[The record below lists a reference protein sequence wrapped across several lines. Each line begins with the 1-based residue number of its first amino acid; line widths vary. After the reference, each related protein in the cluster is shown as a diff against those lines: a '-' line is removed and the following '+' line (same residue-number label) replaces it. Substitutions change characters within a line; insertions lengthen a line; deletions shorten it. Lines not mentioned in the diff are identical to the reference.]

1 MEVGGDL
8 GADGQLVVAA
18 HRPEQLQAL
27 DCEAAV
33 VEARLLI
40 LRVGDTHVQVQL
52 FQGPGVGLGHAL
64 ACSRHKGF
72 RVEQS
77 SHPYCRALK

>member
-40 LRVGDTHVQVQL
+40 LRVCDTHVQVQL
-52 FQGPGVGLGHAL
+52 LQGPGVGLGHAL
-64 ACSRHKGF
+64 PGGSDEGLG
-72 RVEQS
+72 VE
-77 SHPYCRALK
+77 